1 MNSTFNILQN
11 GGSSQRDGGG
21 NQLAITNLV
30 ARRAQLIHTI
40 SAQKIVKKRGR
51 EWVNKRINQINMIY
65 GLLRQ
70 FYWFGSD
77 GDHSNYMRFTAYLT
91 KGLTSETSRLLRSD
105 RAGGVSV
112 VADLETLI
120 QLVKPY
126 QFDVTGRF
134 VSSAERWL
142 EKRELSK
149 LEASLARDDADMKRA
164 RGGKTW
170 PRNLPPAQPAK
181 PAKPEPPILCS
192 KCGATL
198 VPGGPGCD
206 KCVWGVDAAAAT
218 GVPRGAFGESAR
230 PERRAPLPG
239 GAGDGIDEWGEPLRG
254 FGAAAAAT
262 VVPRKPLR
270 GSGAGGEVAV
280 AAAARPAP
288 QPTFSSDSLPTAH
301 LPVEAVEVAVIRQP
315 FKFSEKKLKK
325 LATTISEPLP
335 VPEDGHEWDWWT
347 IPPPSTDGPHPILKN
362 SLTGKTKYPN
372 NYAPYIAW
380 EHNELKFAKFGRKVM
395 EWAVPAQRWIGL
407 DDVSHVDGAAPKSEN
422 WMIIFVMDDHPSH
435 EERQASGGLLHWK
448 LKIGGPNSPKYLT
461 REWAEYFEDELRTA
475 ERQLR
480 RRRGEDM
487 PIRDHS
493 PPIAPESGGASSG
506 RTARPFSAAATQPDP
521 TAYEGLMKDR
531 AAAARRGIYPPRAV
545 ATLAST
551 PPESDGSSAGRSRT
565 PHPDPGGGQ
574 VAEVKKTLLSQ
585 HKRKAGRLQDLIN
598 GFCETQQA
606 SLDKINS
613 DLEGMG
619 GASSFP
625 DLIARGHDLIQ
636 LESTFDNTLIDPSRV
651 CLMSEGNLCAAEQG
665 LVRAMPMQT
674 EGGPGDGRLADD
686 RTFRSEAPAELTPD
700 WYARHSGAAPPPS
713 LDTTRDAAMAHEMRD
728 MFRRQQDEERA
739 AQLAGDEALARAI
752 AGGETGQTGGS
763 VSKNPYSYIYDIDNK
778 SYPINSPEGQQ
789 ILTKYLEVL
798 KNK

>member
-1 MNSTFNILQN
+1 MCHTC
-11 GGSSQRDGGG
+11 GGRD
-21 NQLAITNLV
+21 
-30 ARRAQLIHTI
+30 
-40 SAQKIVKKRGR
+40 
-51 EWVNKRINQINMIY
+51 E
-65 GLLRQ
+65 
-70 FYWFGSD
+70 
-77 GDHSNYMRFTAYLT
+77 
-91 KGLTSETSRLLRSD
+91 
-105 RAGGVSV
+105 GGV
-112 VADLETLI
+112 
-120 QLVKPY
+120 
-126 QFDVTGRF
+126 
-134 VSSAERWL
+134 
-142 EKRELSK
+142 
-149 LEASLARDDADMKRA
+149 
-164 RGGKTW
+164 
-170 PRNLPPAQPAK
+170 
-181 PAKPEPPILCS
+181 
-192 KCGATL
+192 
-198 VPGGPGCD
+198 GCD
-206 KCVWGVDAAAAT
+206 KCVWGIDAAAAT

-347 IPPPSTDGPHPILKN
+347 IPPPSTDGPHPVLKN

-380 EHNELKFAKFGRKVM
+380 EHNEFKFAKFGKAVM

-435 EERQASGGLLHWK
+435 KERQASGGLLHWK

-461 REWAEYFEDELRTA
+461 REWAEYFKDELRTA

-480 RRRGEDM
+480 RRRGEHI
-487 PIRDHS
+487 PIRDHA
-493 PPIAPESGGASSG
+493 PIAPELGGASYG
-506 RTARPFSAAATQPDP
+506 RTPHPSTARPFSAAATQPDP
-521 TAYEGLMKDR
+521 TAYEGLMQDR

-545 ATLAST
+545 ATLASP
-551 PPESDGSSAGRSRT
+551 PPESGGASAERSRT
-565 PHPDPGGGQ
+565 PHPDPGRGQ

-585 HKRKAGRLQDLIN
+585 HKRKAANLQDLIS

-651 CLMSEGNLCAAEQG
+651 CLMSEGNLCAAEPG
-665 LVRAMPMQT
+665 LVRAMPMQM
-674 EGGPGDGRLADD
+674 EGGPGDGRIARD
-686 RTFRSEAPAELTPD
+686 RTFRSEAPAALTPD
-700 WYARHSGAAPPPS
+700 WHARHSGAAPS
-713 LDTTRDAAMAHEMRD
+713 AHNTASDAIIAQRMQEEL
-728 MFRRQQDEERA
+728 RRQDEGRA
-739 AQLAGDEALARAI
+739 TRLARDEAFARVI